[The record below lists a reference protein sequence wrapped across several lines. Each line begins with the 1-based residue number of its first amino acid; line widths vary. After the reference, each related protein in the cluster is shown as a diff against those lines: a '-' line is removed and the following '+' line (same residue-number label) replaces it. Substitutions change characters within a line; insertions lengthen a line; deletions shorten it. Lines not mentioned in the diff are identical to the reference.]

1 MHWVN
6 VSLHEYPLHS
16 RKQRINNLP
25 VASLVVNNKF
35 HFKIILIPYLEYLLN
50 SLFPATIRKQCSII
64 NYHIQIT
71 QAI

>member
-50 SLFPATIRKQCSII
+50 SLFPETIRKQCSII